1 MGFSED
7 LGPPFL
13 NFAHLGL
20 LTCAGWARTAPKND
34 ANSGAKNEEL
44 SKATQILEEMTA
56 SNQIPDPLLTQAQC
70 VGVIPEMTK
79 GGFIAGAEHGN
90 GVVSCRSGQGWSA
103 PAFFSISG
111 GSVGFQAGLEKSQ
124 IVLLMNQQGEQ
135 YFTGDNFQ
143 LGAEA
148 VAAGPTS
155 GTSGSVGWKA
165 PILSYAK
172 SKGAY
177 AGINLAGSTI
187 KLDKDAIHEV
197 YGSDTTTKQVLNG
210 GVKTPPQA
218 EQFVAT
224 VRKSAQPG
232 LVMLAHSHE
241 LEALEGRRTN
251 RRSSF

>member
-1 MGFSED
+1 MFKIMTAAA
-7 LGPPFL
+7 FL
-13 NFAHLGL
+13 TLF
-20 LTCAGWARTAPKND
+20 TCAGWARSSPTPKD
-34 ANSGAKNEEL
+34 EKSGAKSEEL
-44 SKATQILEEMTA
+44 SKATQILEEMT
-56 SNQIPDPLLTQAQC
+56 SSDQIPKPLLTQAQC

-79 GGFIAGAEHGN
+79 GGFIAGAEHGG
-90 GVVSCRSGQGWSA
+90 GVVSCRNGSGWSA

-135 YFTGDNFQ
+135 YLMNDNFQ

-165 PILSYAK
+165 PVLSYAK

-187 KLDKDAIHEV
+187 TIDHDTDRNV
-197 YGSDTTTKQVLNG
+197 YGSGATTQQVLNG
-210 GVKTPPQA
+210 KVQTPPQA
-218 EQFVAT
+218 QQFVAA
-224 VRKSAQPG
+224 V
-232 LVMLAHSHE
+232 
-241 LEALEGRRTN
+241 RRTTQQG
-251 RRSSF
+251 